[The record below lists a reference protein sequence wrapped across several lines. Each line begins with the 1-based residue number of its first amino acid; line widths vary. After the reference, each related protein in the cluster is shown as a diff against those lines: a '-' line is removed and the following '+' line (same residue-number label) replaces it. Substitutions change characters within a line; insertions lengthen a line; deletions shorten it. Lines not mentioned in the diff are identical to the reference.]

1 MRTVPNPL
9 SSAAWVVSST
19 VTGMPALAKFIA
31 IPPPMVPAPITA
43 TDLTARNGVLLGT
56 SGILAAAR
64 MAKNACRR
72 ACDSGLFINSMN
84 KDCSTSIPSSNGLA
98 TAASIASMHLSGAG

>member
-1 MRTVPNPL
+1 L

-19 VTGMPALAKFIA
+19 VTGIPALAKFIA

-43 TDLTARNGVLLGT
+43 TDLIARSGVPLGT

-64 MAKNACRR
+64 IAKNACRK
-72 ACDSGLFINSMN
+72 ALDSGVLSNSTN
-84 KDCSTSIPSSNGLA
+84 NDPSILIPSSKGLS
-98 TAASIASMHLSGAG
+98 TAASTASMHLSGAG